1 MEIYET
7 HSEIAKRKSWLL
19 SLVVIVLVS
28 FGVLIV
34 LQVIALAAAPFL
46 FNISIEE
53 IMGLMTGD
61 FSPENGRIAMYFIQC
76 LGSGIGFWA
85 AAYIIMRFIDKA
97 DLHWDVQFSRVN
109 GISLGLVLLIAFGG
123 MLFNGF
129 LVDINS
135 KMVLPEFLQGMEA
148 WMKSME
154 EQLAELTKYL
164 TDFQN
169 IPEFIAGIL
178 VIGVFAGI
186 GEEMFFRGLI
196 QPKMH
201 LYTGSAHAGV
211 WLTAFIFSA
220 IHMQFY
226 GFLPRMFLGAL
237 FGYLYL
243 YSGSLIY
250 PMLAHIFNN
259 SFTLVMVYL
268 SNQKIIDFDVE
279 GTDSISYS
287 VAFLGL
293 VVLLAGIIYFKKIN
307 KPNAELDQ
315 SI

>member
-7 HSEIAKRKSWLL
+7 HTEIAKRKSWLL
-19 SLVVIVLVS
+19 SLVVIVLVAI
-28 FGVLIV
+28 GILIV
-34 LQVIALAAAPFL
+34 LQVIALAVAPYL
-46 FNISIEE
+46 FDISIEE

-61 FSPENGRIAMYFIQC
+61 LSPPNGRMVMYFITGV
-76 LGSGIGFWA
+76 GSGIGFWVA
-85 AAYIIMRFIDKA
+85 AFVIMRFIDKA
-97 DLHWDVQFSRVN
+97 DLHWELQFGRVTVI
-109 GISLGLVLLIAFGG
+109 GVGLVLLIAIGG

-129 LVDINS
+129 LGDINS
-135 KMVLPEFLQGMEA
+135 KMVLPEFLHALET

-154 EQLAELTKYL
+154 EQLAELTLYL
-164 TDFQN
+164 TDFQS
-169 IPEFIAGIL
+169 IPELMAGIL
-178 VIGVFAGI
+178 VIGILAGI

-201 LYTGSAHAGV
+201 LYTGSAHGGV

-220 IHMQFY
+220 IHMQFF

-250 PMLAHIFNN
+250 PILAHIFNN

-268 SNQKIIDFDVE
+268 SNEKIIDFDME
-279 GTDSISYS
+279 STDSISYS

-293 VVLLAGIIYFKKIN
+293 LVLLAGIIYFQKIN
-307 KPNAELDQ
+307 KPDGKLDQ